1 MNRTRRVAGWIAAAV
16 LVAGLLVLGHAL
28 HLDQL
33 VADLRR
39 WVESQGIAGALMF
52 AALYAVCSLLLVP
65 ATVLTI
71 AAGAIFGL
79 LWGSVLS
86 WCAAMVSAVVA
97 FLIAR
102 HFARDRVE
110 RAVRSRPRLRA
121 VDHAIGD
128 GGFRVVALL
137 RLSPIVPF
145 SVSNYVYG
153 VTPVRAGSYLAAS
166 ALGMLPGTFLYVYLG
181 HLGGAAAA
189 GEEGAGLWRWVLL
202 VAGLLATAVATIFI
216 AKRAR
221 AALHTRRRPAGRR
234 PRARK
239 HPRPSR
245 SPARARTQKR

>member
-1 MNRTRRVAGWIAAAV
+1 
-16 LVAGLLVLGHAL
+16 
-28 HLDQL
+28 
-33 VADLRR
+33 
-39 WVESQGIAGALMF
+39 
-52 AALYAVCSLLLVP
+52 
-65 ATVLTI
+65 
-71 AAGAIFGL
+71 
-79 LWGSVLS
+79 
-86 WCAAMVSAVVA
+86 
-97 FLIAR
+97 
-102 HFARDRVE
+102 
-110 RAVRSRPRLRA
+110 
-121 VDHAIGD
+121 
-128 GGFRVVALL
+128 VALL

-189 GEEGAGLWRWVLL
+189 GEEGAGVWRWVLL